1 MRLCTRIGES
11 GSREVMIMM
20 TNTETSISYRSAK
33 RKRIVRRVKNAWKK
47 EVSRRRVSRQTL
59 AVCLRDWRKG
69 DHELIV
75 DKDIIVEDW

>member
-1 MRLCTRIGES
+1 
-11 GSREVMIMM
+11 MM

>member
-1 MRLCTRIGES
+1 
-11 GSREVMIMM
+11 MM

-59 AVCLRDWRKG
+59 ALCLRDWRKG

-75 DKDIIVEDW
+75 DKDIILEDW